1 MSANRN
7 AVSGLSKDELLDILD
22 DIDNE
27 REQKAPVWIQL
38 SNSTL
43 CASFVKQIF
52 ADKKM

>member
-27 REQKAPVWIQL
+27 REQDRTNIPDQQNQKGH
-38 SNSTL
+38 NSKT
-43 CASFVKQIF
+43 S
-52 ADKKM
+52 